1 MGTSTRRILPRD
13 VTMPPRRP
21 SMKRL
26 LFLLPFLFLAGCA
39 QPTEPAKPAA
49 DPAKEEAAIR
59 AIDDQW
65 QAAIKA
71 RDAAK
76 AASFWADD
84 VQFVIPGSGLVTG
97 RANLNKFAED

>member
-1 MGTSTRRILPRD
+1 
-13 VTMPPRRP
+13 
-21 SMKRL
+21 MKRL

-39 QPTEPAKPAA
+39 QPTDQGTAKPAV

-71 RDAAK
+71 RDAVK
-76 AASFWADD
+76 TASFWADD
-84 VQFVIPGSGLVTG
+84 VQFVVPGS
-97 RANLNKFAED
+97 